1 MIHLTGR
8 VAFVTGASRG
18 IGRAIALRLAESGA
32 AVVAAARGENAKA
45 TVDAIAAAGG
55 QAQVR
60 CEFCGQ
66 SYRFSPEE
74 IASLFATATA
84 DLAAPE
90 RLQ

>member
-1 MIHLTGR
+1 MQLLGTKPLGFACSCSRER
-8 VAFVTGASRG
+8 VEAMLVSLGQ
-18 IGRAIALRLAESGA
+18 AEADA
-32 AVVAAARGENAKA
+32 AVE
-45 TVDAIAAAGG
+45 AAGG

-66 SYRFSPEE
+66 SYRFSPDE